1 MNEADALGALLGKS
15 GANAPA
21 PVTAPAPS
29 PATAAP
35 AQPPSAKLAA
45 DRGDVVRFWAIMV
58 LGVLISAAW
67 IFTSVFSL
75 EQAFMSG
82 TIGRGLS
89 NGQIDLIANA
99 VVFSGLLVIAGA
111 LCRLTPITHDRR
123 TLGAIAAPLVG
134 ITVGASGMLL
144 ALLQA
149 WVGNHAIIG
158 AEAASGITA
167 TWLMASTMTL
177 FAAAVEEIIFRGW
190 LQRRLAPRLGVA
202 SAVTV
207 AALAFS
213 ALHVFGGARSGM
225 SLANIFLAGLFFGL
239 LLQRTGSLRCA
250 IAAHFAW
257 NWAEVELLGLDPNPG
272 SPPNGSIFNLD
283 LVGAALWGGSPEGLN
298 ASLPVTVVMVAL
310 ILPLLA
316 LRPGAP
322 EVPKSA

>member
-1 MNEADALGALLGKS
+1 MNEADALGALLGKA
-15 GANAPA
+15 GATSREPIAPPPVDAPA
-21 PVTAPAPS
+21 PAPPTS
-29 PATAAP
+29 TGSEP
-35 AQPPSAKLAA
+35 
-45 DRGDVVRFWAIMV
+45 GDAVRFWSIMV

-82 TIGRGLS
+82 TLGQGLT
-89 NGQIDLIANA
+89 NGQIDLVASG
-99 VVFSGLLVIAGA
+99 VVFAGLLVIAGV

-123 TLGAIAAPLVG
+123 ALGAVAAPLVG
-134 ITVGASGMLL
+134 IALGASGMLL

-158 AEAASGITA
+158 EEAASGITA
-167 TWLMASTMTL
+167 TWLMASLMTL

-225 SLANIFLAGLFFGL
+225 SLVNIFLAGLFFGL

-283 LVGAALWGGSPEGLN
+283 LVGASFWGGSPEGLN

-322 EVPKSA
+322 EVPKPA